1 MLELQVRQPSLSV
14 LSMQSAELRGPS
26 SYPAFSLADPP
37 HTHPDAYLRVR
48 ALPTLRSAC
57 ARRGRVRSVPR
68 GGRCGHMAHRRPPFA
83 NTLRSGACINGLDVW
98 APFRD
103 CCTVVV
109 PAYRNSPAVVGR
121 SAIVGRHLV
130 RCHTEPVGVAAQAYG
145 SPWSS
150 QGTEVLLLPFAQS
163 AET

>member
-57 ARRGRVRSVPR
+57 AGRGRVRSVPR

-109 PAYRNSPAVVGR
+109 PAYRNSPAVVGAGCDR
-121 SAIVGRHLV
+121 RTSSGSLPHFTC
-130 RCHTEPVGVAAQAYG
+130 RCCWTGLRA
-145 SPWSS
+145 
-150 QGTEVLLLPFAQS
+150 TFDFAG
-163 AET
+163 A